1 MPHALIFP
9 RNVSHFEPET
19 SATITAPG
27 SQPSTASGPWTG
39 CLYGGFVRLTTRLFL
54 AFLPLILGAL
64 PAAAQQKSALSPV
77 TKSFVAI
84 DAQVIALQHVRVIDG
99 TGAPAT
105 ENQTLLI
112 DQGNIRELG
121 PDASI
126 KIPEGA
132 KIVDLSGKS
141 VIPGLVGMHEH
152 MFYPAASGLGPL
164 PGAPALLDEMGFS
177 FPRLYLAGGVTT
189 IRTAGSIEPYT
200 DLALKKLID
209 SGQQPG
215 PKMHITGPYLEG
227 LGSFVPQFH
236 ELSGPEE
243 ATRMVNY
250 WIDTGATSFKAFM
263 HITRAEL
270 GAAIK
275 AAHARGIKVTGHLCS
290 VGFSEAADLGIDN
303 LEHGI
308 IVDQE
313 FNPHKQPDQCPPD
326 AGDPSTENVDI
337 ESAPV
342 QAMIRKLVD
351 HHVAITSTL
360 VIFETFQPNRP
371 PLQQRVLQ
379 ALSLPSRADYL
390 AVRTQIAEDP
400 PPSVNLLKKEMQFEY
415 AFVKAGGVLLSG
427 EDPSGYGGVLAGYGD
442 QRQVELL
449 VEAGFTPIEAIHI
462 ATQNGADFLGESD
475 RIGTLK
481 PGRSADIVVL
491 KGDPSRKIADI
502 ENVEMVF
509 KDGIAYDPKKLAN
522 AVAGAVGF
530 H

>member
-1 MPHALIFP
+1 M
-9 RNVSHFEPET
+9 
-19 SATITAPG
+19 
-27 SQPSTASGPWTG
+27 
-39 CLYGGFVRLTTRLFL
+39 RLTTRSFL
-54 AFLPLILGAL
+54 SFLLLIPGAV
-64 PAAAQQKSALSPV
+64 PAPAQTSQAALSPV
-77 TKSFVAI
+77 TRSFVAI
-84 DAQVIALQHVRVIDG
+84 DAPVIALQHVRVIDG

-105 ENQTLLI
+105 ENQTVII

-121 PDASI
+121 PDAAI

-132 KIVDLSGKS
+132 KIVDLSGHS
-141 VIPGLVGMHEH
+141 IIPGLVGMHDH
-152 MFYPAASGLGPL
+152 MFYPAASGAGPV
-164 PGAPALLDEMGFS
+164 PDAPALLDEMGFS

-189 IRTAGSIEPYT
+189 IRTAGSLEPYT

-227 LGSFVPQFH
+227 QGSFVPQFH

-250 WIDTGATSFKAFM
+250 WIDTGVTSFKAFM

-290 VGFSEAADLGIDN
+290 VGFTEAADLGIDN

-326 AGDPSTENVDI
+326 AGDPATENVDI

-342 QAMIRKLVD
+342 QAMIRKLVE
-351 HHVAITSTL
+351 HHIAITSTL

-371 PLQQRVLQ
+371 PLQQRVLL
-379 ALSLPSRADYL
+379 ALSQPSRVDYL
-390 AVRTQIAEDP
+390 AVRSQIAEGP

-427 EDPSGYGGVLAGYGD
+427 EDPTGYGGVVAGYGD

-449 VEAGFTPIEAIHI
+449 VEAGFSPLEAIHI
-462 ATQNGADFLGESD
+462 ATQNGADFLGESS
-475 RIGTLK
+475 RVGTLK
-481 PGRSADIVVL
+481 SGRRADIVVL
-491 KGDPSRKIADI
+491 KGDPSRKIEDI
-502 ENVEMVF
+502 ENVELVF
-509 KDGIAYDPKKLAN
+509 KDGIAYDPKKLVQ